1 MSVITLSDIKL
12 PLGKDE
18 SELVKL
24 AEKKLGKKPAY
35 FAILKKS
42 LDARDKSN
50 IRFVYTIAFSK
61 TPVRTE
67 RPPLERLEKTKC
79 PEKPVVIVGS
89 GPAGLFCALRCIE
102 RGITP
107 IVIERG
113 APVDERARDIDA
125 FVETRILNTESNIQ
139 FGEGG
144 AGTFSDGK
152 LNTQTHSILNK
163 EVLETFV
170 RFGAPEEIL
179 WLNKPHI
186 GSDNLRV
193 VVKNMRE
200 YILQKGGEVRFYTR
214 LDDFQIQGG
223 GLQSITVRNVKTQAV
238 EKVEISAL
246 VLAIGHSARDTFETL
261 QKKGVEMQAKDFAVG
276 VRIEHLQSQIGF
288 SQYGERYK
296 LLPPA
301 DYKLVAHTPERSAFT
316 FCMCPGGY
324 VMPSTSEEYAVV
336 TNGMSNY
343 ARNGENANSALI
355 VQVTRADFG
364 ERPLDGVAFQRQMEQ
379 NAYKASGKNYSA
391 PVQKLGDFLSDKE
404 SFDFGEVK
412 PTYLSG
418 TAFAD
423 MREVL
428 PGYICQTLKTTI
440 GQMDKRLHGFANP
453 DAILTGVET
462 RTSSPVRIVRDSE
475 SLQSVNVEN
484 LYPCGEGAG
493 YAGGITSSA
502 CDGLRVADAIFARF
516 S

>member
-12 PLGKDE
+12 PLGKNE

-89 GPAGLFCALRCIE
+89 GPAGLFCAIRCIE

-125 FVETRILNTESNIQ
+125 FVETGTLNTESNIQ

-214 LDDFQIQGG
+214 LDDLQIQGG

-238 EKVEISAL
+238 EIMEISAL

-261 QKKGVEMQAKDFAVG
+261 QKRGVEMQAKDFAVG
-276 VRIEHLQSQIGF
+276 VRIEHLQSRIGF
-288 SQYGERYK
+288 AQYGEKYE

-324 VMPSTSEEYAVV
+324 VMPATSEEHAVV

-343 ARNGENANSALI
+343 AREGENANSALI

-364 ERPLDGVAFQRQMEQ
+364 EKPLDGVAFQRQMEK
-379 NAYKASGKNYSA
+379 NAYIAGGKNYSA

-404 SFDFGEVK
+404 SFNFGEVK

-428 PGYICQTLKTTI
+428 PSYICQTLKTAI
-440 GQMDKRLHGFANP
+440 GQMDKRLHGFASP
-453 DAILTGVET
+453 DALMTGVET
-462 RTSSPVRIVRDSE
+462 RTSSPVRIVRDNE

-484 LYPCGEGAG
+484 VYPCGEGAG